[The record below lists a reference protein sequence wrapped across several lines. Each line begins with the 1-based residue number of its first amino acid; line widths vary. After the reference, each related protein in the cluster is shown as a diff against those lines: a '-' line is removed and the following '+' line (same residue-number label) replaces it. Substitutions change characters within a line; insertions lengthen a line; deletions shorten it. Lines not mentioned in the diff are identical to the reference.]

1 MPGLWIDCYRGFHF
15 LSTFTCPSAI
25 GFFCICLPKLII
37 ITFLF
42 SRTIVDYE
50 KKANMEFMEQRQSME
65 KNMVSMAREVEKL
78 RAELAS
84 IDGRHWGPGMT
95 RLLSCPLHNLLSF
108 NR

>member
-1 MPGLWIDCYRGFHF
+1 M
-15 LSTFTCPSAI
+15 
-25 GFFCICLPKLII
+25 I

-42 SRTIVDYE
+42 PRTMVDYE

-84 IDGRHWGPGMT
+84 MDGRHWGAGMT
-95 RLLSCPLHNLLSF
+95 CLLYCPLQNLLSF
-108 NR
+108 NTQFPVYLLAI